1 MLDSS
6 LQVGLDSVLQL
17 TCTATSSLTVEGFS
31 WNLNGAE
38 IDVGGSRYQ
47 VTQTD
52 NKGSL
57 QIFNVQYADAG
68 RYSCM
73 VEYSDGSKENSM
85 EREVMVVSEYSHPH
99 THAHAHTH
107 THLLHLHTL
116 ASTHCVAI
124 LSKMTN
130 I

>member
-17 TCTATSSLTVEGFS
+17 TCTATSSLTVDGFS
-31 WNLNGAE
+31 WNLNGTE
-38 IDVGGSRYQ
+38 IDVGGSRYLAMR
-47 VTQTD
+47 TG

-57 QIFNVQYADAG
+57 QIFNVEYADAG

-73 VEYSDGSKENSM
+73 AEYSDGSKENST

-99 THAHAHTH
+99 IHAHAHTH
-107 THLLHLHTL
+107 THTYCIYIHLHLHT
-116 ASTHCVAI
+116 VWPYFP
-124 LSKMTN
+124 K
-130 I
+130 